1 MKKPYNKPMIMVE
14 VFSLSENIASCTPG
28 LMNNLHITEAILKE
42 MGVFTEN
49 DKCHDPVTDGKTI
62 PWDNDQ
68 FLCYHTSV
76 KGSVIFSS

>member
-28 LMNNLHITEAILKE
+28 LMNNLGITEDILKD
-42 MGVFTEN
+42 MGLFTEIEN
-49 DKCHDPVTDGKTI
+49 CIDSVTDGKTI
-62 PWDNDQ
+62 PWYNEK
-68 FLCYHTSV
+68 LCYHTSV

>member
-28 LMNNLHITEAILKE
+28 LMNNLKITEDTLRKT
-42 MGVFTEN
+42 GLFTVN
-49 DKCHDPVTDGKTI
+49 DTCDYVAADGDKI
-62 PWDNDQ
+62 PWENQ
-68 FLCYHTSV
+68 SLRYHTSA

>member
-1 MKKPYNKPMIMVE
+1 MNK
-14 VFSLSENIASCTPG
+14 
-28 LMNNLHITEAILKE
+28 LHITEAILKE
-42 MGVFTEN
+42 MGLFTEN

>member
-28 LMNNLHITEAILKE
+28 LMNNLHITEDTLKK
-42 MGVFTEN
+42 MGLFTAPQQCEDVVEN
-49 DKCHDPVTDGKTI
+49 GDMI
-62 PWDNDQ
+62 PWEKEQ
-68 FLCYHTSV
+68 LCYHTSA

>member
-28 LMNNLHITEAILKE
+28 LMNNLNITEKALRD
-42 MGVFTEN
+42 MGLFTPDEN
-49 DKCHDPVTDGKTI
+49 CEQVVTDGKTI
-62 PWDNDQ
+62 PWDNEL
-68 FLCYHTSV
+68 LCYHTSA

>member
-28 LMNNLHITEAILKE
+28 LMNNLNITEKALRD
-42 MGVFTEN
+42 MGLFTPDEN
-49 DKCHDPVTDGKTI
+49 CEQVVTDGKMI
-62 PWDNDQ
+62 PWDSEL
-68 FLCYHTSV
+68 LCYYTSA

>member
-28 LMNNLHITEAILKE
+28 LMNNLNITEKTLRDT
-42 MGVFTEN
+42 GLFTVN
-49 DKCHDPVTDGKTI
+49 DTCDYVVADGANI
-62 PWDNDQ
+62 PWENQ
-68 FLCYHTSV
+68 LLCYHSSA

>member
-28 LMNNLHITEAILKE
+28 LMNNLEITEETLRDAGLFTVKE
-42 MGVFTEN
+42 PCEYL
-49 DKCHDPVTDGKTI
+49 VTDGDNI
-62 PWDNDQ
+62 PWHNQ
-68 FLCYHTSV
+68 SLCYHTSA

>member
-28 LMNNLHITEAILKE
+28 LMNNLNITEGTLRN
-42 MGVFTEN
+42 MGLFTPDEN
-49 DKCHDPVTDGKTI
+49 CEQVVTDGKTI
-62 PWDNDQ
+62 PWDNGQ

>member
-28 LMNNLHITEAILKE
+28 LMNNLNITEKTLRDL
-42 MGVFTEN
+42 GLFTPGEN
-49 DKCHDPVTDGKTI
+49 CEQVVTDGKTI
-62 PWDNDQ
+62 PWDSEL
-68 FLCYHTSV
+68 LCYHTSA

>member
-28 LMNNLHITEAILKE
+28 LMNNLNITEDTLRN
-42 MGVFTEN
+42 MGLFTPDEN
-49 DKCHDPVTDGKTI
+49 CEQVVTDGKTI
-62 PWDNDQ
+62 QWDNGQ